1 MSKRSQAKSGSLLER
16 FVASFK
22 KLDCLVLDEA
32 FEFEA
37 WKSLKAP
44 AGKTGCERWAPM
56 KCETEIQYID
66 ALYAKLP
73 ARFPPLYEGLVLSY
87 RWEEVDIRRCTL
99 LANPIGPNLDGLFLH
114 MSHDA
119 TLWTQLS
126 RSGYIPFGK
135 GTGGD
140 YDPVCFDFKSRKK
153 SGDCRVVKISH
164 EEILCNDRIKVVAEV
179 ARSFEAL
186 VLQTIDLAEKT

>member
-1 MSKRSQAKSGSLLER
+1 
-16 FVASFK
+16 V
-22 KLDCLVLDEA
+22 
-32 FEFEA
+32 
-37 WKSLKAP
+37 
-44 AGKTGCERWAPM
+44 
-56 KCETEIQYID
+56 KCQTEIQYLD

-73 ARFPPLYEGLVLSY
+73 ARFPPLYEGLVISY

-99 LANPIGPNLDGLFLH
+99 LANPTGPNLNGLFSH

-126 RSGYIPFGK
+126 RGGYIPFGK

-140 YDPVCFDFKSRKK
+140 YDPVCFDLQSRKK
-153 SGDCRVVKISH
+153 SGECRVVKINH
-164 EEILCNDRIKVVAEV
+164 EGILCNNRIKVVAEV
-179 ARSFEAL
+179 APSFEAL